1 MKKPISTFFLILTC
15 YASFSVSFAE
25 NTDLSKSI
33 WLTNT
38 WLTSTWKTTEVD
50 NNVDLTNTG
59 SKISETSY
67 IYYYGQWCSHC
78 ANLDKY
84 FKGVWAYEKLNIVK
98 KEVYF
103 DDKNRQ
109 SMMDDWKR
117 LGLSESEIGVP
128 FIIEKKSWIETPII
142 WDGPII
148 EMLKPTLWEIPENK
162 NKTII
167 LTILIVFAIII
178 PVFLIKLSNKN

>member
-1 MKKPISTFFLILTC
+1 MKKTISTFFIFLLCLT
-15 YASFSVSFAE
+15 SFWVSFAE
-25 NTDLSKSI
+25 NLGDTFSTS
-33 WLTNT
+33 T
-38 WLTSTWKTTEVD
+38 WLTSTWEFVEINSTSEI
-50 NNVDLTNTG
+50 TNTG
-59 SKISETSY
+59 SENSKTSY
-67 IYYYGQWCSHC
+67 IYYYWQWCSHC

-84 FKGVWAYEKLNIVK
+84 LKSVGWYEKLDIVK

-117 LGLSESEIGVP
+117 LWLTESEIGVP
-128 FIIEKKSWIETPII
+128 FMVENKDWVETPII

-148 EMLKPTLWEIPENK
+148 EILKPSLWEVPENK

-167 LTILIVFAIII
+167 FTILIVFAIII